1 MASLSRRDFLK
12 ISAYTT
18 SGILAADLL
27 AACAQAAPTVGP
39 IHLVLGSYIFGNV
52 ADQYKKLV
60 DAYTAKNPNLTIDFE
75 FADYSGFMDKL
86 TTEIAAGTNP
96 DIAMLIPDALPK
108 YFAQGLLLDLEEM
121 VQGAGIDFSQWYPA
135 GWEGLSFGPDQH
147 HYAVPLTFDA
157 DVLWYN
163 KDLFDKA
170 GAKYPDETWTYDTLV
185 EAAKA
190 LTIRSGD
197 TVTQWGLGI
206 GWEPWYQYMAMFG
219 VKPWD
224 GQNFQKSM
232 FDTPGVIDAVQ
243 KAADFYVKHGTTP
256 VQPPNSGL
264 AVNGADV
271 QFMAGNMAMMQ
282 GGTWMTQ
289 TYLDPTSGIK
299 DFAFDNAYSPTNPAT
314 GERMTIGQPNV
325 FIVFKNS
332 KNPKE
337 AQALVQNMAL
347 SKEGQEQLAASVEI
361 PAYKPAA
368 QTTYK
373 ANWLDKLGH
382 PDVQLDTMDKYSQ
395 NVQFGLLD
403 ENTWMV
409 QVDDQ
414 LDAVW
419 KGADVAE
426 TCKAIAAKLDA
437 LLGEA
442 KSKYGG

>member
-27 AACAQAAPTVGP
+27 AACAKAAPTVGP

-60 DAYTAKNPNLTIDFE
+60 DAYTAKNPDLTIDFE

-86 TTEIAAGTNP
+86 TTEIAAGTTP

-108 YFAQGLLLDLEEM
+108 YFAQGLILDLEEL
-121 VQGAGIDFSQWYPA
+121 VASSGVNYADWYPGA
-135 GWEGLSFGPDQH
+135 WEGLTFGADKH
-147 HYAVPLTFDA
+147 HYAVPLTYDA
-157 DVLWYN
+157 DVIWYN

-170 GAKYPDETWTYDTLV
+170 GAKYPDDTWTYDMLV

-232 FDTPGVIDAVQ
+232 FDTPEVIDAIQ

-299 DFAFDNAYSPTNPAT
+299 DFAFDNAFSPIGIKRN
-314 GERMTIGQPNV
+314 TIGQANV
-325 FIVFKNS
+325 FIIFKKS
-332 KNPKE
+332 SQPE
-337 AQALVQNMAL
+337 AAFSLVHEMAMTQT
-347 SKEGQEQLAASVEI
+347 GQEELAASVEI
-361 PAYKPAA
+361 PAFKPAA
-368 QTTYK
+368 LTTYK
-373 ANWLDKLGH
+373 KNWLDKLGH
-382 PDVQLDTMDKYSQ
+382 PDIQLETMDKYTET
-395 NVQFGLLD
+395 VQFGLLD

-426 TCKAIAAKLDA
+426 TCKTLAAKLDA

-442 KSKYGG
+442 KTKYGG